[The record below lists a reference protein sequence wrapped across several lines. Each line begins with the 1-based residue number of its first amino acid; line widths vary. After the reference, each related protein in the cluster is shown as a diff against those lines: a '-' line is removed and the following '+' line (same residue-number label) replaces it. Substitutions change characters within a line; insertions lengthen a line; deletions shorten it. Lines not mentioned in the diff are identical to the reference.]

1 MRPHP
6 RRARTD
12 PTSPRAWARSD
23 RSGFLGNHENLQWA
37 RDWRGNAI
45 VNLRILVWES
55 ELDVPQRQLGN
66 LILPP
71 DPEPIMN
78 ARPEQY
84 YIDEWTYRETQDGTQ
99 RLLMDGTKRIQ
110 SNVQSGQT

>member
-1 MRPHP
+1 
-6 RRARTD
+6 
-12 PTSPRAWARSD
+12 
-23 RSGFLGNHENLQWA
+23 
-37 RDWRGNAI
+37 
-45 VNLRILVWES
+45 
-55 ELDVPQRQLGN
+55 
-66 LILPP
+66 
-71 DPEPIMN
+71 MN